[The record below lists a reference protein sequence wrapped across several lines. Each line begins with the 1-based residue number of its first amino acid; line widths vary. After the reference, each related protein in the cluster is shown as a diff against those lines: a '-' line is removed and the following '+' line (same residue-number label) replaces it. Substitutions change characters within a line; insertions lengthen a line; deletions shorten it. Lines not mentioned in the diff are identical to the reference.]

1 MAHFL
6 EAAMLVCFGFSW
18 PMNVYKNYK
27 AGTAKSM
34 SIQFILLIITGYV
47 AGITAKLWSHTI
59 NYVLAVYIIN
69 LAIVSVNVFVY
80 IRNRRLDRLAEGDVV
95 KAEGSEAAN
104 TEEIDDKLLCDI
116 KKYENMNMNAQTG
129 GVVFFGSDSFD
140 GVAFSELAQSSE
152 IDVPVYNRSF
162 SGLHIGAAVSAAD
175 QTVADLAPSK
185 IFINLGEVDISDE
198 NFSQDKF
205 IESYRGLLSALHEVS
220 DAAIYVVSIISDS
233 PVAVKVNAR
242 LKKLARECE
251 CEFADISSVAA
262 DEKSRADVD
271 VFNRLRVLLRS
282 HPISFGEAMAI

>member
-95 KAEGSEAAN
+95 KAEESGAA
-104 TEEIDDKLLCDI
+104 TIEEIDDKLLPEDGEL
-116 KKYENMNMNAQTG
+116 KVVTKAQPTAKQME
-129 GVVFFGSDSFD
+129 DLM
-140 GVAFSELAQSSE
+140 LAWKIVKHAKSNGIAIAKDHQSLG
-152 IDVPVYNRSF
+152 IGPGQVNRIWSTQMAIER
-162 SGLHIGAAVSAAD
+162 SGDKVRGAA
-175 QTVADLAPSK
+175 LA
-185 IFINLGEVDISDE
+185 
-198 NFSQDKF
+198 
-205 IESYRGLLSALHEVS
+205 S
-220 DAAIYVVSIISDS
+220 DAFFPFDDCVKACAEAGISCIIQPGGSVRDQDSIDACDRYGI
-233 PVAVKVNAR
+233 AM
-242 LKKLARECE
+242 
-251 CEFADISSVAA
+251 
-262 DEKSRADVD
+262 
-271 VFNRLRVLLRS
+271 VFTGMR
-282 HPISFGEAMAI
+282 HFKH